1 MSALFVRRFRKRV
14 SRASQTLWRT
24 THMELKGCTAW
35 GGVGL
40 YQFVMAKNYIR
51 CGRVSARLLAPEI
64 GNFQHHASVLESLS
78 EE

>member
-1 MSALFVRRFRKRV
+1 
-14 SRASQTLWRT
+14 
-24 THMELKGCTAW
+24 MELKGCTAW